1 MSFILTHPL
10 DREDA
15 VTVSSMRAI
24 AGSGRGK
31 LRSISARA
39 AFDAIMENVLP
50 RSDVTFEAGTIG
62 RVPGLWADPMR
73 GREDAVILHLHG
85 GWFNFGSARAFR
97 HFVGHIAARAGARAF
112 IPDYRLAPE
121 HPFPAAVDDVMACY
135 RGLDKSGVRRIAV
148 TGDSAGGNLALVLAS
163 LASNER
169 AAAKAT
175 LAGVVAFSPVT
186 DLTLSGD
193 SYRTRAEAEPYFTR
207 EQVAELVHAY
217 LGDADPKH
225 PMASPLYASL
235 SALPPVRIHVG
246 DDEVLLDDS
255 RRYVERAVDAGLD
268 ARLDIWLGMAH
279 GFPGSIGNLK
289 AATLALDAAG
299 IFLAERLRSPTSP

>member
-24 AGSGRGK
+24 AGSGKGK

-62 RVPGLWADPMR
+62 RVPGLWADPIR

-169 AAAKAT
+169 VAAKAA
-175 LAGVVAFSPVT
+175 LAGVFAFSPVT

-235 SALPPVRIHVG
+235 FALPPVRIHVG

-279 GFPGSIGNLK
+279 GFCSSIGDLK

-299 IFLAERLRSPTSP
+299 IFLGERLRAPTSP